1 MKFQEYL
8 KMANFEKSWSSKST
22 VSITERIGGTIHKEG
37 PLKPRVEGATRT
49 LNQPISK
56 LDSIA
61 HKLAEKD
68 AKLFQRIVKAQQSH
82 DMTKA
87 KILANELSELRKNEK
102 MIGNMR
108 LSIEQVQMRL
118 STVGQ
123 LGDTM
128 AALGPAMA
136 TMRAMGPALARFMPE
151 ADAEFAAMGDVLGGL
166 TSNSFEGS
174 FENSVGSNEETDLIL
189 QEASTV
195 AGSQIGEKFPS
206 VPTGLPSNISST
218 SVEQY

>member
-1 MKFQEYL
+1 
-8 KMANFEKSWSSKST
+8 MANFEQNWAPKPT
-22 VSITERIGGTIHKEG
+22 VSITEKIGSSIKKEG

-56 LDSIA
+56 LDSMA

-68 AKLFQRIVKAQQSH
+68 AKLFQRIVEAQQSH
-82 DMTKA
+82 DLTKA
-87 KILANELSELRKNEK
+87 KVLANELSELRKNEK
-102 MIGNMR
+102 VIGSMR

-118 STVGQ
+118 STVGH

-136 TMRAMGPALARFMPE
+136 TMKAMGPALAKFMPE

-166 TSNSFEGS
+166 TSSTFEGS

-189 QEASTV
+189 QEASAV

-206 VPTGLPSNISST
+206 VPTGISSGI
-218 SVEQY
+218 SSSAEQY

>member
-1 MKFQEYL
+1 
-8 KMANFEKSWSSKST
+8 MANFEQNWAPKPT
-22 VSITERIGGTIHKEG
+22 VSITEKIGSSIKKEG

-56 LDSIA
+56 LDSMA

-68 AKLFQRIVKAQQSH
+68 ARLFQRIVEAQQSH
-82 DMTKA
+82 DITKA
-87 KILANELSELRKNEK
+87 KVLANELSELRKNEK
-102 MIGNMR
+102 VIGNMR

-118 STVGQ
+118 STVGH

-136 TMRAMGPALARFMPE
+136 TMKTMGPALAKFMPE

-166 TSNSFEGS
+166 TSNTFEGS

-189 QEASTV
+189 QEASAV

-206 VPTGLPSNISST
+206 VPTGISSDISSST
-218 SVEQY
+218 EQY

>member
-1 MKFQEYL
+1 
-8 KMANFEKSWSSKST
+8 MANFEQNWSPKPT
-22 VSITERIGGTIHKEG
+22 VSITDKVGGIIHKEE
-37 PLKPRVEGATRT
+37 PLKPRVEGATRK

-56 LDSIA
+56 LESMTR
-61 HKLAEKD
+61 KLAEKD
-68 AKLFQRIVKAQQSH
+68 AKLFQRIVEAQQSH

-128 AALGPAMA
+128 AMLAPAMA
-136 TMRAMGPALARFMPE
+136 TMKAMGPALARFMPE

-166 TSNSFEGS
+166 ASNSFEGS

-189 QEASTV
+189 QEASAV
-195 AGSQIGEKFPS
+195 AGSNIGEKFPS
-206 VPTGLPSNISST
+206 VPTGLSSNVSST